1 MSIATPRSSPRRSR
15 RSSRDPREGG
25 ACGRPGPAAG
35 RHARGRGPARCL
47 ERRSGIGRRVQ
58 RFRSDAEPDRS
69 RGARQGTPAQR
80 AQRSAHRRTESP
92 TGSRSGSSA
101 FTRSVTVRT
110 PSPGPGTSG
119 SGCSP
124 RRAGRATG
132 ARRRHS
138 SRPTCSRRPRS
149 TGSRPRPT
157 STTSPSN
164 GRSRRPG
171 SCARG
176 RSAARSIVPAPTT
189 TSWPIRS
196 CATKASACRP
206 SPGPGRERSIRLAG
220 IPIRVEPAFVLVLG
234 LLGFAGRG
242 TLLAAVEWVV
252 LAGISVLLHELGH
265 AAAYRR
271 FGIQPSIRLWSFG
284 GLTYGEALSP
294 ARSIIVSLAGPVT
307 GLLVGAA
314 VAAVSWVAGS
324 VMNTGSPEFEQ
335 VVADLLYINIA
346 WSLFNL
352 LPVLPLDGGNVA
364 AAAFRAAGRGEA
376 PATILSLVVGGVDHR
391 DSVAGRPVLHRD
403 PWGLPCR
410 LELAGAG
417 GDARGAANQAAGAGL
432 EPAVSRPVGRDR
444 DRDGHR
450 GRSGKPRHPVRSH
463 RDHRLGGSRE
473 RLDGR
478 RSATPSASSVTAPSA
493 VACSEPVRA

>member
-1 MSIATPRSSPRRSR
+1 MRWATDRT
-15 RSSRDPREGG
+15 
-25 ACGRPGPAAG
+25 
-35 RHARGRGPARCL
+35 
-47 ERRSGIGRRVQ
+47 
-58 RFRSDAEPDRS
+58 RS
-69 RGARQGTPAQR
+69 RG
-80 AQRSAHRRTESP
+80 H
-92 TGSRSGSSA
+92 
-101 FTRSVTVRT
+101 
-110 PSPGPGTSG
+110 GTSA

-124 RRAGRATG
+124 RPAARATG

-138 SRPTCSRRPRS
+138 SRPSCSRRPRS

-171 SCARG
+171 SYARG
-176 RSAARSIVPAPTT
+176 RSEARSTGPGPTT

-196 CATKASACRP
+196 CATKASVSAAP
-206 SPGPGRERSIRLAG
+206 GAGPGATVRLAG

-252 LAGISVLLHELGH
+252 LAGISILLHELGH

-284 GLTYGEALSP
+284 GLTYGEAVSP
-294 ARSIIVSLAGPVT
+294 ARSIVVSLAGPVT

-314 VAAVSWVAGS
+314 VVVVAWVAALA
-324 VMNTGSPEFEQ
+324 MNASTPEFEQ
-335 VVADLLYINIA
+335 VVADLLYINIG

-376 PATILSLVVGGVDHR
+376 PATILSLVVAGVITVAALLGGQSYLAILGVFL
-391 DSVAGRPVLHRD
+391 VAWNWRARTEMREEPQTRLLARAWNQLYRD
-403 PWGLPCR
+403 P
-410 LELAGAG
+410 
-417 GDARGAANQAAGAGL
+417 
-432 EPAVSRPVGRDR
+432 
-444 DRDGHR
+444 
-450 GRSGKPRHPVRSH
+450 
-463 RDHRLGGSRE
+463 
-473 RLDGR
+473 
-478 RSATPSASSVTAPSA
+478 
-493 VACSEPVRA
+493 